1 MEGLVSKP
9 ERNRALRRALNR
21 HDFDRTRRVE
31 EKYAMAEYQ
40 NYGGR
45 LHEAADTTKSYTEEL
60 KDNAARAGEY
70 VSEQARAAADETGRI
85 AGEIAAA
92 ARERPYTTI
101 AVAAGLAFALGALW
115 KMRSGRQQS
124 NLDALLARLPDMPSR
139 SSLLPRSW
147 R

>member
-1 MEGLVSKP
+1 MP
-9 ERNRALRRALNR
+9 
-21 HDFDRTRRVE
+21 
-31 EKYAMAEYQ
+31 EYQ

-45 LHEAADTTKSYTEEL
+45 LHEAADTTKSYAEEL
-60 KDNAARAGEY
+60 KDNAARAGDY
-70 VSEQARAAADETGRI
+70 VSEQARVAADETGRI
-85 AGEIAAA
+85 AGEIATA

-115 KMRSGRQQS
+115 KMRSGRRQS
-124 NLDALLARLPDMPSR
+124 NLDALLAHLPDLPSR